1 MYEGG
6 EMEFEKGY
14 PLSLS
19 FSIRKGKEKS
29 WGGGE
34 GGRPVSASSGRM
46 RKSRLCRLKDEER
59 RASAW
64 RMFDWRLP
72 SWGENWRHAMRIF
85 FREGSERGGGLFV

>member
-1 MYEGG
+1 MKKVIPCLFLSRYER
-6 EMEFEKGY
+6 EKKKVG
-14 PLSLS
+14 
-19 FSIRKGKEKS
+19 
-29 WGGGE
+29 